1 MDEELYNAERS
12 KMGRSI
18 PGQSLTNDPANPA
31 PYEKA
36 PEITNVHEGTEYL
49 FDFITEETVYASL
62 MTGISKGVPV
72 MAIVQVILFNEFQ
85 KGKWNPDLMLMLAEP
100 CAYILIALAE
110 RLDLDIIIDNDEEEG
125 DVFGVDM
132 EEKKLEQLRNSV
144 IPQGFITEEMAG
156 EMESLPTMGSL
167 LEPQV
172 EEAAPEAPEA
182 PEALA
187 QPSLMAQ
194 PEGQ

>member
-62 MTGISKGVPV
+62 MTGIDKGVPV

-132 EEKKLEQLRNSV
+132 EEKKLEQLRNSI

-167 LEPQV
+167 LEPQA
-172 EEAAPEAPEA
+172 EEAAPEA

>member
-132 EEKKLEQLRNSV
+132 EEKKLEQLRNSI

-182 PEALA
+182 LA

>member
-1 MDEELYNAERS
+1 MDLSVYDGERS

-167 LEPQV
+167 LEPQA
-172 EEAAPEAPEA
+172 EEAAPEAP
-182 PEALA
+182 A